1 MYRHAK
7 TVTQSPIERIDW
19 YADVCSNDNA
29 RIIAR
34 AARDELARLN
44 AIIHSERK
52 AFRIRERMLRREAS
66 SARAE
71 LVRATQQAMMNGRL
85 EAEERAMK
93 WAEIAGMRAALIARL
108 EDFLTRRESP
118 GEHPP
123 PAAPDFQLEADA

>member
-1 MYRHAK
+1 MFQHAK

-34 AARDELARLN
+34 AARDEIARLN
-44 AIIHSERK
+44 AIIQSERK
-52 AFRIRERMLRREAS
+52 AFRIRERTLRREAQK
-66 SARAE
+66 AQKDLANAVR
-71 LVRATQQAMMNGRL
+71 RATIAARCD
-85 EAEERAMK
+85 ADERAMK